1 LSQSYKHRFLAGPAL
16 LWLAAATALALGT
29 AAPAVA
35 AGQAPNGKPKVS
47 FSFKT
52 NKITAGTRPVIKYTA
67 SGLPSGSKLEL
78 QRQFGTSHVWKDV
91 TALRGHSG
99 TASVAKVQMG
109 QYQYRIKIGHKG
121 KTVVISRSK
130 VLFAYGRV
138 PLTNICNDQNHNSKI
153 SMSDDDGCQ
162 TQTVQVNGTIFVYL
176 ISDFPQAPPNFD
188 QDITFGTNTSC
199 RTITL
204 NFSMDNNAQSTDTAH
219 VQVVQ
224 TAADPQ
230 SKSVGAGQIGNAF
243 FKLDGGPWDLNLS
256 ATSDEEYVNGYL
268 SCYSAGGIR

>member
-1 LSQSYKHRFLAGPAL
+1 VEDA
-16 LWLAAATALALGT
+16 
-29 AAPAVA
+29 
-35 AGQAPNGKPKVS
+35 N
-47 FSFKT
+47 
-52 NKITAGTRPVIKYTA
+52 
-67 SGLPSGSKLEL
+67 
-78 QRQFGTSHVWKDV
+78 
-91 TALRGHSG
+91 
-99 TASVAKVQMG
+99 
-109 QYQYRIKIGHKG
+109 
-121 KTVVISRSK
+121 
-130 VLFAYGRV
+130 
-138 PLTNICNDQNHNSKI
+138 
-153 SMSDDDGCQ
+153 GCQ

-224 TAADPQ
+224 TKSDPQ
-230 SKSVGAGQIGNAF
+230 SKSVAAGHIGNAF

-256 ATSDEEYVNGYL
+256 ATDDEEYVNGYL

>member
-1 LSQSYKHRFLAGPAL
+1 MSRYHRRRYLAGPAL
-16 LWLAAATALALGT
+16 LGVAAATALALGT

-35 AGQAPNGKPKVS
+35 SGQVPAGKPKVS
-47 FSFKT
+47 FSFKA
-52 NKITAGTRPVIKYTA
+52 NKITSTTKPVIKYAAT
-67 SGLPSGSKLEL
+67 GLPAGSTLEL
-78 QRQFGTSHVWKDV
+78 QRQFGTSHVWKGV

-99 TASVAKVQMG
+99 TASTGKVQMG
-109 QYQYRIKIGHKG
+109 EYKYRIKVDHKG
-121 KTVVISRSK
+121 KTVIISATK
-130 VLFAYGRV
+130 TLFSYGRV
-138 PLTNICNDQNHNSKI
+138 PLTNICNDENHNSKI
-153 SMSDDDGCQ
+153 VVNDANGCQ

-224 TAADPQ
+224 TKSDPQ
-230 SKSVGAGQIGNAF
+230 SKSVGAGKIGNAF

-256 ATSDEEYVNGYL
+256 ATNDEEYVNGYL
-268 SCYSAGGIR
+268 SCYTAGGIS